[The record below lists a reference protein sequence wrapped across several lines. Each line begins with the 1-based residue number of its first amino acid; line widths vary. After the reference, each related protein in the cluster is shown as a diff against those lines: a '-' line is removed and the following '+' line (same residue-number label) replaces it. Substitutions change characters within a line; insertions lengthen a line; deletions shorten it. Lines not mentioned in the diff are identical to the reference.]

1 MARGKRG
8 KPAAQAD
15 AALIEAQMLAGTAA
29 PPRRNAP
36 PASEFSIATRP
47 EGPEGDSEHE
57 DDIDEEDEIDAGRET
72 ASQPREEEDE
82 TRLAVMAADIFDARR
97 LSEDLWSRLRN
108 PNDTPQYRHVLNS
121 KRRTFR
127 SIRDEFEDSSIAPFV
142 DTRRLRLLDERT
154 GGQGDAITTLRKMN
168 LVSALDIIEEILRG
182 NNVDIVD
189 FLQSLTQGIYPVLFN
204 GDPNTKF
211 DDPEMVLDMYTHLVI
226 ERLAADKGATD
237 PKAIIAQVFCSTDSD
252 DYAKLFS
259 HGPFNSQGVQS
270 EELMADRIQNIMSII
285 KKARKDRTVSAMRE
299 HYDQQAFLAGLR
311 SFILE
316 SWPQP
321 TDREVFHDASESIR
335 YQSTP
340 TGFSS
345 QAVQAPGSAPAGYV
359 QDHAQFPD
367 DNLVRRLTVSRNPV
381 HDPRLVQPGSPT
393 TRRQTM
399 AAPTQGGYPSP
410 SGGLNTVQ
418 ASFDAS
424 RAAAAEGLSELGEQD
439 PFQTDTRTVRN
450 GKRPATVSAPRQT
463 KRQRI
468 SDAHLPP
475 SSAPPGTAPPQYS
488 SQGVAPVIADFEAVK
503 ARKRALTAQARAER
517 PEGPVQQRKPWSAAD
532 CTTLLHCIWER
543 HASWSQI
550 QAEDGGKFE
559 VVRNQQAFRDK
570 ARNMKVDYLITDA
583 VLPPCFDLV
592 ALGKKE
598 NERLIAMGKNPGR
611 READLDDQGMP
622 INTAFVPKPRE
633 EEREDLPPQHELSAL
648 PASLSQQQQ
657 QQHHQPPPQM
667 APEPQMG

>member
-1 MARGKRG
+1 MPRAKRG
-8 KPAAQAD
+8 RPAAQDD
-15 AALIEAQMLAGTAA
+15 AALIEAQMLAGSAA

-47 EGPEGDSEHE
+47 EAPEGDSEH
-57 DDIDEEDEIDAGRET
+57 DVDIDEEDEEDAARDANG
-72 ASQPREEEDE
+72 PLGEEDDE

-97 LSEDLWSRLRN
+97 LSEDLWTRLRN
-108 PNDTPQYRHVLNS
+108 PNDTPQYLHVLNS
-121 KRRTFR
+121 KRRTWK
-127 SIRDEFEDSSIAPFV
+127 SVRDEYEDPHIVPFI

-154 GGQGDAITTLRKMN
+154 GGQGDAFTTLRKMN
-168 LVSALDIIEEILRG
+168 LVSALDIIQEILRG
-182 NNVDIVD
+182 NNEGIIS
-189 FLQSLTQGIYPVLFN
+189 FLESMTQGIYPFLFN
-204 GDPNTKF
+204 GDPDTKF
-211 DDPEMVLDMYTHLVI
+211 DDPETVLDMYTHLVI
-226 ERLAADKGATD
+226 EKLAADKGATD
-237 PKAIIAQVFCSTDSD
+237 PKAVIAQVFCSTDSD

-259 HGPFNSQGVQS
+259 HGPFNSQAVQS
-270 EELMADRIQNIMSII
+270 EEMMADRIQDMMII
-285 KKARKDRTVSAMRE
+285 IRKARKDRIVSALRE
-299 HYDQQAFLAGLR
+299 NYDQQAFLAGLR

-321 TDREVFHDASESIR
+321 SDRDVFHDASESMR
-335 YQSTP
+335 FQSTP
-340 TGFSS
+340 VGFNS
-345 QAVQAPGSAPAGYV
+345 QPMQPPGTAPAG
-359 QDHAQFPD
+359 
-367 DNLVRRLTVSRNPV
+367 NPA
-381 HDPRLVQPGSPT
+381 HDPRLIQPASPT
-393 TRRQTM
+393 NRRQTM
-399 AAPTQGGYPSP
+399 AAPTHGGYPSP
-410 SGGLNTVQ
+410 SGGISAAQ

-439 PFQTDTRTVRN
+439 PFQTDTRAVRN
-450 GKRPATVSAPRQT
+450 VKRPAASSAPRQT

-488 SQGVAPVIADFEAVK
+488 TQGVAPVIADFEAVK

-517 PEGPVQQRKPWSAAD
+517 PEGPVQQRKPWSAND

-550 QAEDGGKFE
+550 QGEDGGKFE
-559 VVRNQQAFRDK
+559 VQRNQQAFRDK

-598 NERLIAMGKNPGR
+598 NERLIAMGKNPNR

-622 INTAFVPKPRE
+622 INTAYVP
-633 EEREDLPPQHELSAL
+633 PPPPEQEQEAQSQHAIS
-648 PASLSQQQQ
+648 SLAAPLAQEQQQ
-657 QQHHQPPPQM
+657 QQHQQPSPQM
-667 APEPQMG
+667 ASESQMG